1 MTVCVTILVV
11 RKKMNTFKQILSN
24 VGVFTVLSQKH
35 VVDKTRKYE
44 YTSSLCCILLYNGI
58 GRLELTMPVPVR
70 QTTAV
75 L

>member
-35 VVDKTRKYE
+35 VVDNTRKYE
-44 YTSSLCCILLYNGI
+44 YTSSMCCILLYNGI
-58 GRLELTMPVPVR
+58 RRPELTMPVPVR